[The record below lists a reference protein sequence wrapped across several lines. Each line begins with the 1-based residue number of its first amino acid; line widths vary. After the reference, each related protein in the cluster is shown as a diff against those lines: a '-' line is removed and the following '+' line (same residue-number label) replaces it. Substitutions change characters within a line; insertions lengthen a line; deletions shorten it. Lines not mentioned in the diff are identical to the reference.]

1 MEEDAYEILKMPIK
15 QLIFL
20 LQINMILPIL
30 IEMILKELKK
40 NQAKL
45 KLATQNLLKI
55 KKVKD
60 TLIYIFFC
68 LN

>member
-45 KLATQNLLKI
+45 KLAT
-55 KKVKD
+55 
-60 TLIYIFFC
+60 
-68 LN
+68 